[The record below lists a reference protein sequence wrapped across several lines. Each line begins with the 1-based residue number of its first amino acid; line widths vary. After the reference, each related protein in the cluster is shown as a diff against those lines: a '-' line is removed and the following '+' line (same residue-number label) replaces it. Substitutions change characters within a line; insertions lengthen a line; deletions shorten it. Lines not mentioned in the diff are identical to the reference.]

1 MTRGRDSSLSLR
13 MTEKKNVTASLA
25 FLSLRGFEE
34 AVAISPF
41 AFLFIFGESSK
52 GVCPP
57 LRIKAIP
64 PLQIEEVRVPSSTL
78 HPKDIKD
85 EIASVAK
92 NTTSQ

>member
-1 MTRGRDSSLSLR
+1 MTPLFCHPKPRFFLSLR
-13 MTEKKNVTASLA
+13 ATKGSVAIPPFHSSVTATLL

-34 AVAISPF
+34 AVAI
-41 AFLFIFGESSK
+41 
-52 GVCPP
+52 PP
-57 LRIKAIP
+57 LP
-64 PLQIEEVRVPSSTL
+64 IEEVRVPSSTL